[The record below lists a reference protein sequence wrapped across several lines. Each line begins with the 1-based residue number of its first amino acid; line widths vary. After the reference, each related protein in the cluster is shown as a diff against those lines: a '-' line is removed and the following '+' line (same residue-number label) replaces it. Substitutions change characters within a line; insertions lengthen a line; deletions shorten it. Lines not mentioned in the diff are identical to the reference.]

1 MTSITTFCQRERYNN
16 SNINDESTSND
27 SLLLMADTCEDRAP
41 LLNINDD
48 DLIRDDPVLS
58 NDIPLRSRSLSTH
71 CHVPDE
77 KFDYAARNR
86 LFAVLILCIGF
97 MIIEIIGMFLCDEL
111 NVKLRFI

>member
-1 MTSITTFCQRERYNN
+1 
-16 SNINDESTSND
+16 
-27 SLLLMADTCEDRAP
+27 
-41 LLNINDD
+41 
-48 DLIRDDPVLS
+48 
-58 NDIPLRSRSLSTH
+58 
-71 CHVPDE
+71 VPDE